1 MKKPVNFV
9 VYASIMLMS
18 LNSYAGTISCGGKYF
33 SSEDLESPTQSAVL
47 RACGEPTERR
57 GVTWIYEKKGKSLK
71 FVDGELKDVID
82 IEVD

>member
-1 MKKPVNFV
+1 MKKPVCFV
-9 VYASIMLMS
+9 VCASFMLIS

-33 SSEDLESPTQSAVL
+33 SSEDRASATQSAVL

-57 GVTWIYEKKGKSLK
+57 GERWIYTKKGKSLV